1 MCISLNF
8 RVGLCLKLIFSI
20 PPKDEDNKET
30 LGGNPVRWVYLL
42 VDLDKYSYFPLISLF
57 MPQGKTLNTTVRG
70 SWGRATNSLQSGSPQ
85 YIVEATDFQKPPP
98 QTLIHYTYVG

>member
-1 MCISLNF
+1 
-8 RVGLCLKLIFSI
+8 
-20 PPKDEDNKET
+20 
-30 LGGNPVRWVYLL
+30 
-42 VDLDKYSYFPLISLF
+42 